1 MPKILAKCVPM
12 SIQIK
17 CLNCENVHHIFV
29 RRWLYSHCLC
39 LSPCVCANA
48 NANVMLTCVIS
59 WNTVCYS
66 RNNVFPF
73 AAAVAAAI
81 SAGIWKQYAPAQME
95 IFGKH
100 EPNEMSFTDDVM
112 RGYVHET
119 WAYNQTLNAYF
130 PCPNASKW
138 VRLIEAFCAFH

>member
-1 MPKILAKCVPM
+1 
-12 SIQIK
+12 
-17 CLNCENVHHIFV
+17 
-29 RRWLYSHCLC
+29 
-39 LSPCVCANA
+39 
-48 NANVMLTCVIS
+48 MLICVIS

-73 AAAVAAAI
+73 AAAAAAAAI
-81 SAGIWKQYAPAQME
+81 SAGMWKQYVPVAQME

-130 PCPNASKW
+130 PCPDESDSGKAISTWYEIRKLHSKSNEAQFKQRMSKM
-138 VRLIEAFCAFH
+138 VVSSELSSIKVEIERGKEMILKILK